1 MPNEITDTEVETLMT
16 ALSLWSGTADVIRPY
31 ARDALQQFLDGR
43 ATAQP
48 TAHLVRP
55 DKDSVLEHAGYLA
68 NAAALFLSFT
78 NDVEQATSKLETS
91 RDGKNLFELA
101 ALVEVAQ
108 ANLSNAKKTLE
119 SSLREF
125 RVRRDK
131 TSIEGEK

>member
-43 ATAQP
+43 A